1 MQDVNATNN
10 LWYKF
15 ELLDAVQQEMVLAFV
30 DSLIAAQ
37 SADRVDKEE
46 LLKVSVWGEEDSQ
59 QVKHVQDQIN
69 LWQIPSYDRYLVIP
83 SLPLISPPEV

>member
-37 SADRVDKEE
+37 SADRVEKEE
-46 LLKVSVWGEEDSQ
+46 LLKVSVWGEEDCQ

-69 LWQIPSYDRYLVIP
+69 QWQIPQF
-83 SLPLISPPEV
+83 